1 MTMFAVVDGVEVNPI
16 HQHAQGRRLSI
27 KQLLQEGQPFFS
39 KVRRRAAKRTNLTR
53 LITVVN
59 LLASSASNP
68 NLDTSLSA
76 APLCDNLPQ
85 LQGSQDIKKPQ
96 AAFRRYPPRIPNHL
110 SETFRCPI
118 PSAEFS
124 PISAADA
131 SVNNDGSLRYWY
143 RMGTGTGRF
152 LSPTVD
158 V

>member
-1 MTMFAVVDGVEVNPI
+1 MLKDADGVNC
-16 HQHAQGRRLSI
+16 
-27 KQLLQEGQPFFS
+27 QLLQEGQPFFS
-39 KVRRRAAKRTNLTR
+39 KVQRRATKRTNSTR

-68 NLDTSLSA
+68 NPNTSLSA
-76 APLCDNLPQ
+76 APPLDGDKDVPQ
-85 LQGSQDIKKPQ
+85 LQGGQDIKKPQ
-96 AAFRRYPPRIPNHL
+96 VTFRRYPPRIPNPPNDSQGHL
-110 SETFRCPI
+110 SDTFRCPI
-118 PSAEFS
+118 PSAESS